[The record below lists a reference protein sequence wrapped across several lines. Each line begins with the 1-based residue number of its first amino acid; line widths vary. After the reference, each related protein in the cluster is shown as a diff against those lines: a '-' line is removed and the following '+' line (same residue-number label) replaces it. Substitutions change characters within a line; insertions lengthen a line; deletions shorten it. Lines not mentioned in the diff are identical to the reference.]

1 MAMLLRTVARKT
13 VLLYIPVQYSYHA
26 SQIGQRTESLPKCQT
41 AEPTVVVL
49 VTVSTIRPS
58 YVTLC
63 SKKVRIA

>member
-1 MAMLLRTVARKT
+1 MLLRTVARKT

-26 SQIGQRTESLPKCQT
+26 SQIGKRTESLPTCQT

-49 VTVSTIRPS
+49 VTETTAKLR
-58 YVTLC
+58 YAY